1 MANQVRHDKNFGT
14 ASRIKT
20 LAIMKIKTLVE
31 NLVSLIYPKLC
42 VICGEPLVENEKF
55 FCYACYLKLPITN
68 YHFISDNRAMER
80 LAGKVSLTKASS
92 YLYYNKGGIAQ
103 KLITEIK
110 YRGNQDLGEWIG
122 AYISKDMISSD
133 FFKGIDYLIPVPLHR
148 SKEKKRGF
156 NQAEK
161 IAEGI
166 SRTTGIRMETKNV
179 FREKANT
186 SQTRK
191 GVFDRWKNTQ
201 NLFDIKDPKLF
212 EGKHILL
219 IDDVLTT
226 GSTLEAL
233 AQSLLKSPEVK
244 ISILTLAVT

>member
-1 MANQVRHDKNFGT
+1 MNF
-14 ASRIKT
+14 IKT
-20 LAIMKIKTLVE
+20 KSLLVNLA
-31 NLVSLIYPKLC
+31 SLLYPKLC
-42 VICGEPLVENEKF
+42 VICGESLIENENF
-55 FCYACYLKLPITN
+55 FCFNCFLRLPKTY
-68 YHFISDNRAMER
+68 YHLIPENQAIER
-80 LAGKVSLTKASS
+80 LAGKVSLVKASAF
-92 YLYYNKGGIAQ
+92 LYYNKGGIAQ

-110 YRGNQDLGEWIG
+110 YRGNMELGEWIG
-122 AYISKDMISSD
+122 AYIAKDMSSSD
-133 FFKGIDYLIPVPLHR
+133 FFQEIDYLVSVPLHK

-166 SRTTGIRMETKNV
+166 SKVTKIPLETSNV
-179 FREKANT
+179 FRDKANT

-191 GVFDRWKNTQ
+191 GIFDRWKNSK
-201 NLFDIKDPKLF
+201 NLFDMKNPELF

-233 AQSLLKSPEVK
+233 AQSLMKSDGVK
-244 ISILTLAVT
+244 ISILTVAIT